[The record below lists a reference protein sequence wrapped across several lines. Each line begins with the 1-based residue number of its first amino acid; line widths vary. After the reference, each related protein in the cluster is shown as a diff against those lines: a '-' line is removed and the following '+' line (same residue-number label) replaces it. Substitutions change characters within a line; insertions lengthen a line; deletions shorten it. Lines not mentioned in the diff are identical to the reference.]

1 MLITLAGLWVG
12 AWNHLHSVLTA
23 HLCCLSVSGLH
34 HWTHITDTVAI
45 FSWLQ
50 APKWIRLT
58 LAFWRAVMALSS
70 CLVCCVTGIL
80 LRSHLCCLEKLPLV
94 SCDRNILWVISHCW
108 WPFICHHFWGS
119 KRFVPGDDM
128 SASSLTF
135 HRKQI
140 YFSICTRTLFRRFF
154 VAFCHIHLWSCFY
167 LSHCNKLYYS
177 VMP

>member
-1 MLITLAGLWVG
+1 MESSSFCPHCSSLLLVSFWSSSLNSYHRHCCHFQLVTSTKVNPINTGFLASCYGTVQLSS
-12 AWNHLHSVLTA
+12 L
-23 HLCCLSVSGLH
+23 LCYWYTIEKSPLLSWEVTSGLL
-34 HWTHITDTVAI
+34 W
-45 FSWLQ
+45 F
-50 APKWIRLT
+50 
-58 LAFWRAVMALSS
+58 
-70 CLVCCVTGIL
+70 
-80 LRSHLCCLEKLPLV
+80 
-94 SCDRNILWVISHCW
+94 LWVISHCW

-140 YFSICTRTLFRRFF
+140 YFSICTRTLFRGFF